1 MTDPKSP
8 CSRHS
13 MLGTAFV
20 ALAVALAGCGAGS
33 AGQVTAGPASTGSGA
48 ATATAPSARPG
59 GNSRWTDSLSTK
71 NKVTVSDTSLVARS
85 KVASVKIYA
94 TPKATSPAGTL
105 KNPLPSGAQLV
116 FLVQERRADRLR
128 VLLPVRPN
136 GAQGWISAS
145 DVTLLQHHYRIAIS
159 TGRRTLALYESGS
172 VALRVPVGLGAKST
186 PTPGGVFYI
195 KELLRPPNPGGA
207 YGPYAFGLSGYSPV
221 LTDFLGGDGEIG
233 IHGTNDSGSIGKSVS
248 HGCIRMSNA
257 NITKLATMLP
267 LGVPVQIVS

>member
-1 MTDPKSP
+1 MTDPKFP
-8 CSRHS
+8 RSRHS

-33 AGQVTAGPASTGSGA
+33 AGPGTAGPVSTGSGA
-48 ATATAPSARPG
+48 APGVRPG
-59 GNSRWTDSLSTK
+59 SNSHWAENLNAE
-71 NKVTVSDTSLVARS
+71 NKITVSDTSLVARS
-85 KVASVKIYA
+85 KVASVKIHA
-94 TPKATSPAGTL
+94 TPKATSPTSTL
-105 KNPLPSGAQLV
+105 KNPLPSGAPLV
-116 FLVQERRADRLR
+116 FLVQERRGDRLR

-136 GAQGWISAS
+136 GSQGWISAS
-145 DVTLLQHHYRIAIS
+145 DVTFFQHHYRISIS
-159 TGRRTLALYESGS
+159 TSRHTLTLYESGD

-186 PTPGGVFYI
+186 PTPDGVFYI

-233 IHGTNDSGSIGKSVS
+233 IHGTNDPGSIGKNVT

-257 NITKLATMLP
+257 NITKLAEMLP